1 MTYVDGFL
9 APVPVENRE
18 AYYALC
24 QKAAAKFK
32 AHGALS
38 YVECWEEDVPDGK
51 VTSFNMALKKK
62 GGEAVVFSW
71 VVWPSKD
78 ARNAAWGALMND
90 PEMNEMPFDGARMVY
105 GGFDLLFA
113 ENGPVAATAGSA

>member
-9 APVPVENRE
+9 APVPAKNRE
-18 AYYALC
+18 AYHALC

-62 GGEAVVFSW
+62 EGEAVVFSW

-78 ARNAAWGALMND
+78 IRNAAWGALMND
-90 PEMNEMPFDGARMVY
+90 PEMTEMPFDGSRMIY
-105 GGFDLLFA
+105 GGFDLFFA
-113 ENGPVAATAGSA
+113 ENGPVAVTHETG